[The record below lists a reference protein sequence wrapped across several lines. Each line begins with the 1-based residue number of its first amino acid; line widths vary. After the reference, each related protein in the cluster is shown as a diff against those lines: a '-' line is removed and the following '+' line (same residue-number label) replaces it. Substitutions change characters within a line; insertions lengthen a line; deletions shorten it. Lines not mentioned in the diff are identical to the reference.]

1 MLGFSA
7 PEPYI
12 LWLTGLGVLIALVA
26 WLPLVLKRLPLSL
39 PILCIA
45 VGAGIFLL
53 PAVSLRPMPLSF
65 PAVTERFTE
74 FVVIIALMGAGLKLD
89 RVFSWHRWI
98 VTWRLLGITMPLS
111 IVAITLI
118 GGWGLGLSW
127 TAALLLGAS
136 LTPLELGSGEWGV
149 PQLRSLLDA
158 TLSDAGIETYEM
170 DLKDNGAPRRLVLN
184 ARKLDYGDAEQV
196 RLLLTICDVT
206 EARISAKLKDDLLRE
221 KAILLQELQHRVANS
236 LQIIAS
242 VLMQSARRVQSEEV
256 RGHLHDAHHRVM
268 SIATLQQQLAASR
281 LGDVP
286 LRGYL
291 SQLCASLGASMIH
304 DHDQISIAVT
314 ADRSSVNADI
324 SVSLGLIVTELVIN
338 ALKHAFPGDRSGKIL
353 VDYHAH
359 GPDWTLSVGDNGVGT
374 PETLAA
380 ARPGLGTSIVE
391 ALATQLGATV
401 EIEGGYPGTTVSITH
416 TELSAA

>member
-1 MLGFSA
+1 MLWSGSESICPRQGRALGTARTSFHFREPPVPPEGAIIMHRIAHPDVAHSLALAILASSDA
-7 PEPYI
+7 P
-12 LWLTGLGVLIALVA
+12 
-26 WLPLVLKRLPLSL
+26 
-39 PILCIA
+39 
-45 VGAGIFLL
+45 
-53 PAVSLRPMPLSF
+53 
-65 PAVTERFTE
+65 
-74 FVVIIALMGAGLKLD
+74 
-89 RVFSWHRWI
+89 
-98 VTWRLLGITMPLS
+98 
-111 IVAITLI
+111 
-118 GGWGLGLSW
+118 
-127 TAALLLGAS
+127 ALLLDENLAVVAAS
-136 LTPLELGSGEWGV
+136 DSFYRTFALEPENVAGCPLFELGAGEWDV
-149 PQLRSLLDA
+149 PQLRSLLDV
-158 TLSDAGIETYEM
+158 TLSDAAIEVYEM
-170 DLKDNGAPRRLVLN
+170 DLKGDSAPRRLVLN

-281 LGDVP
+281 LGDVE
-286 LRGYL
+286 LRGYFTR
-291 SQLCASLGASMIH
+291 LCASLGASMIH

-314 ADRSSVNADI
+314 ADRSSVNPDI

-359 GPDWTLSVGDNGVGT
+359 GPDWTLSVSDNGVGT
-374 PETLAA
+374 PEALAA

-391 ALATQLGATV
+391 ALANQLDASV
-401 EIEGGYPGTTVSITH
+401 ETEGGYPGTTVSITH
-416 TELSAA
+416 TELSVA